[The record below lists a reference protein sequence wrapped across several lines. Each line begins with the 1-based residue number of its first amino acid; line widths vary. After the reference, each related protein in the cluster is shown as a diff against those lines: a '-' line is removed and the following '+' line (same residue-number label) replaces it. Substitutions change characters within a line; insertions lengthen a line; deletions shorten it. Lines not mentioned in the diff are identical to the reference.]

1 MKMLRKVRYYNIV
14 ILIVLSIFSI
24 SCSSARLEDKGETLM
39 WLVDDGKNS
48 IYLLGSIH
56 AASPDLY
63 PIKPVILDA
72 FDKSSALVV
81 ELKLGDVEPMKIM
94 NKAIYKDTMTLE
106 KAVSEENYKMFVDFF
121 AKHNMPALVY
131 NKFKPWF
138 AVLTMVNLDM
148 AEGGIEADLGIDMFF
163 LDRADSLKMD
173 VKEIETIDRQLQVFD
188 SFEDNSESFIQ
199 YTLKE
204 AEQTDEMVKEM
215 LIAWKNGD
223 IKTLEKQIMI
233 DDADEG
239 MKKIMYELID
249 KRNYEMAAKIEKYLQ
264 DSENKYFVIV
274 GAGHLIGENGIIN
287 ILAKNPKYRIKRF

>member
-1 MKMLRKVRYYNIV
+1 MLLKARYYNIV
-14 ILIVLSIFSI
+14 LLIVLSIFSI
-24 SCSSARLEDKGETLM
+24 SCSSARVEDKGETVM
-39 WLVDDGKNS
+39 WRVDDGKNS

-249 KRNYEMAAKIEKYLQ
+249 KRNYEMADKIEKYLQ

>member
-1 MKMLRKVRYYNIV
+1 MLRKVRYYNIV

-39 WLVDDGKNS
+39 WRVDDGKNS

>member
-24 SCSSARLEDKGETLM
+24 SCSSARFEDKGETLM
-39 WLVDDGKNS
+39 WRVDDGKNS

-56 AASPDLY
+56 AASPELY

-249 KRNYEMAAKIEKYLQ
+249 KRNYEMSDKIEKYLQ

-274 GAGHLIGENGIIN
+274 GSGHLIGENGIIN
-287 ILAKNPKYRIKRF
+287 ILAKNAKYRIKRF